1 MRAKHAVNLQ
11 MNMYALDSMAGME
24 RNLGPKLFAA
34 FYLLAGL
41 GGSIASFLFSPIPS
55 LGASG
60 SVFGMFSATW
70 MYFENNKPYL
80 SRGAKAAQQSIL
92 QTMMINLLLG
102 TFIARVDNW
111 CACLGPCLNCCMHV
125 VWSDRITPSAARMN
139 ARRAEITCFRA
150 CRGHAGGFVT
160 GLILAYLF
168 GPRLRPDGFKRRLV
182 NKPRISL

>member
-1 MRAKHAVNLQ
+1 MIWCASVHVHSAVNLQ

-41 GGSIASFLFSPIPS
+41 GGSMASFLFSPVPS

-111 CACLGPCLNCCMHV
+111 YVSLCPCLNCWLHV
-125 VWSDRITPSAARMN
+125 FTTDLIDPIA
-139 ARRAEITCFRA
+139 
-150 CRGHAGGFVT
+150 T
-160 GLILAYLF
+160 GDE
-168 GPRLRPDGFKRRLV
+168 GKR
-182 NKPRISL
+182 S